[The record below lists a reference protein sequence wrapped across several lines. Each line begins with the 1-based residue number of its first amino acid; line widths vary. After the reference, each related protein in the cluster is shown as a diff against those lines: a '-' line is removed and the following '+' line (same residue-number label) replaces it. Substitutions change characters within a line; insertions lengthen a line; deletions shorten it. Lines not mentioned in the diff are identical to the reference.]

1 VAGNSVSKQ
10 LDGIIDEV
18 RAQKDMPL
26 ITLIVMVFDDA
37 VSVPAGMAKSSR
49 IDSLQT

>member
-10 LDGIIDEV
+10 LNGIIDEV

-26 ITLIVMVFDDA
+26 IKLMVFDDA